1 MARKPTVRTQ
11 IRLSVEMI
19 KWLDAKAKDG
29 LTDRSK
35 LIRSYID
42 KAMDK
47 ERRKR

>member
-11 IRLSVEMI
+11 IRLPLAMI
-19 KWLDAKAKDG
+19 EWLDKKAKDG

-35 LIRSYID
+35 LIRSYIEA
-42 KAMDK
+42 AMDK